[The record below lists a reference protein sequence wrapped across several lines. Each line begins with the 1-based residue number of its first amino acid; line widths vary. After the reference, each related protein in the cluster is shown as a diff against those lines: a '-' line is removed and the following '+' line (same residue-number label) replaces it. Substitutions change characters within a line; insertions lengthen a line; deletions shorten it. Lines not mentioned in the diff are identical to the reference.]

1 MSHERLLNINDLVIV
16 ASLLLICSVNFYY
29 LFMIMQLF
37 KRNGISTIV
46 LYLITMGFT
55 ITFVAFNYPFVYL
68 LLQSRRPI

>member
-46 LYLITMGFT
+46 LY
-55 ITFVAFNYPFVYL
+55 
-68 LLQSRRPI
+68 Q